1 MEKGALKLFVL
12 VLLAALLVAGS
23 VFFSAR
29 ITDRFIATAE
39 KATQPD
45 SLKINLDRMLFRL
58 SLTENNIRS
67 YVISGDEKFQFTFEA
82 YLDSLTHDTVLLNN
96 FASDPIAQSKIHL
109 INSLLFKKTNLYAEL
124 MSMRYTQVLE
134 ETLTNIDSLQKTET
148 TISTPAERKSFFN
161 RLFKARKDRE
171 KLLSDSISSSKN
183 TIAQLKDQLKSVST
197 KSNEKL
203 RSYSDRELFLLKQD
217 EEISILLQNEI
228 NDLQRLSVIRI
239 ADNVSRVKRSGE
251 ELKQQLLVLSSAGIA
266 FLLLLMIA
274 IYRDMQKSR
283 KTRMALN
290 SARIKAEQLTKA
302 KEDFLSDMSHE
313 IRTPLSA
320 VSGLSSILLKKP
332 MHAQRDE
339 FVKAIHQSSSHLLS
353 LLNNLLDEASLQ
365 SGALKLSS
373 HPFFAHNILEEVY
386 AILSPKANE
395 KQLQLIIKNTISDSV
410 QLSGDALRLKQIL
423 LNLAG
428 NAIKYTDKGTV
439 SMQSDFFPIN
449 DHQGILELRIIDTGI
464 GMSIKQQEKLFGRFE
479 NKDSQ
484 QSESTGLGLFI
495 TKSLIDLLKATIDV
509 SSIPNKGTDIIIKIP
524 YPYELIVSE
533 RSVENISV
541 TSLRNANILVVDDD
555 EWNRYITK
563 ELLKDAG
570 AKPDVAIDGTR
581 ALEKIAKEKYDII
594 LLDLLMPDMSG
605 QEVMLKIREKYPDV
619 IIIALTADLLKVNR
633 TQLIASGFT
642 DALLK
647 PLEIDQLTQLLVQL
661 IPDNK
666 LMETQDLVFDLSAL
680 KQLTKD
686 DSVALSRFV
695 ELFLKNLKAG
705 MESMQDA
712 RRDDNPIEMGNIA
725 HRMIPSCKQFK
736 ALTVVDILEL
746 INTWKSEPPLVENI
760 EPVYSQLMSAVNN
773 LISALDNYQKSL
785 TK

>member
-82 YLDSLTHDTVLLNN
+82 YLDSLTRDTVLLNN
-96 FASDPIAQSKIHL
+96 FATDPIAQNKIHL

-161 RLFKARKDRE
+161 RLFKAHKDRE

-239 ADNVSRVKRSGE
+239 ADNVSRVKRSGD

-283 KTRMALN
+283 NARIALDT
-290 SARIKAEQLTKA
+290 ARIKAEQLTKA

-332 MHAQRDE
+332 THAQRDE

-373 HPFFAHNILEEVY
+373 HPFFAHSILEEVY

-395 KQLQLIIKNTISDSV
+395 KQLQLIVKNTISDSV

-439 SMQSDFFPIN
+439 SMQCDFFPIN

-479 NKDSQ
+479 NKESL

-524 YPYELIVSE
+524 YPYELIVSQP
-533 RSVENISV
+533 SAENNSV
-541 TSLRNANILVVDDD
+541 TSLHNANILVVDDD

-570 AKPDVAIDGTR
+570 AKPDVAIDGVR

-594 LLDLLMPDMSG
+594 LLDLLMPNMSG
-605 QEVMLKIREKYPDV
+605 HEVMLKIREKYPDV

-647 PLEIDQLTQLLVQL
+647 PLEIDQLAQLIVQL

-686 DSVALSRFV
+686 DSAALSRFV

-705 MESMQDA
+705 MEAMQDA
-712 RRDDNPIEMGNIA
+712 RRDDNPVEMGNIA

-785 TK
+785 NK